1 MFPRLAVVLA
11 LGTIATLR
19 AQQSD
24 TATFKNDAQSF
35 TILSEI
41 NDQHERDAFTA
52 AYDATDPT
60 KRHELAQA
68 FINAYPQ
75 SWLLAQAYDLAARSS
90 IDLAE
95 YQRALD
101 EGRFSLRLLPENSV
115 LLVLIANVE
124 ARNGKF
130 EPARSDAADALI
142 YLDRFIRPANF
153 TEAQWRAVEPQLKAS
168 AYFAIGR
175 SFTAQALQRPLPD
188 REMLGQ
194 GLDALNRSLAWSAKD
209 PETFYVRALVE
220 LKLGDDAAAASDL
233 SFAARNSNELHDL
246 SLPKLLQL
254 YKNQHENSSSFN
266 EFVSHLP
273 APRVDHELP
282 NDSSQTQSSAAV
294 RAGYAGSAACRD
306 CHQFEYETWRQ
317 TGMAKMLRPYQ
328 KENIIG
334 NFSPGSEFKDDGSVV
349 QMGSDSRPYF
359 EVQDSGGHRQRF
371 HVDYTIGSKWQQAYA
386 TRLADGSFQVIPI
399 EYNAL
404 RRAWVNYWKVIDPP
418 GSPRDDISNFPKL
431 SAATNYQENCAVC
444 HTSQLR
450 TAADGNDPIQHA
462 TFREPGVDCEM
473 CHGPAAFHIAQM
485 RREHIATKGVMKA
498 PVDFFRIDNHEGVRV
513 CAQCHKQTAVRRIGP
528 QREMNYSSE
537 GASYV
542 PASWSRPYDVF
553 SRRAFY
559 KDGRFRE
566 TTFIVEAFTR
576 SACYRKG
583 AAQCA
588 SCHSPHLQNV
598 ADNPKSLK
606 FANAPDEMCLECHRE
621 YRNRLTLH
629 THHAADSQASR
640 CVSCHMPKIVNA
652 LLFKARSHEIE
663 IPRADLTER
672 FGQEES
678 PNACLLC
685 HNQKDAKWASV
696 RLERWKQA
704 AE

>member
-1 MFPRLAVVLA
+1 MLLVLCMVARLC
-11 LGTIATLR
+11 

-24 TATFKNDAQSF
+24 TATFKNEGQSF

-41 NDQHERDAFTA
+41 KNEHERQAFTA
-52 AYDATDPT
+52 AYDATDPA
-60 KRHELAQA
+60 KRHALAQA
-68 FINAYPQ
+68 FINAYAQ

-95 YQRALD
+95 YQRALN
-101 EGRFSLRLLPENSV
+101 EGRSSLRLLPENPV

-124 ARNGKF
+124 AQNGKF
-130 EPARSDAADALI
+130 EQARSDASDALI

-175 SFTAQALQRPLPD
+175 SLTAQALQPPVSD
-188 REMLGQ
+188 REMLAHA
-194 GLDALNRSLAWSAKD
+194 LDALNRSLSWSAKD

-220 LKLGDDAAAASDL
+220 LKLGDDDIAAASDL
-233 SFAARNSNELHDL
+233 SFAARNSSELRDL
-246 SLPKLLQL
+246 ALPKLQQL
-254 YKNQHENSSSFN
+254 YNDQPGNSSSFDQ
-266 EFVSHLP
+266 FVSRIPDPH
-273 APRVDHELP
+273 VDQKLR
-282 NDSSQTQSSAAV
+282 NDSSQPQTSVAT
-294 RAGYAGSAACRD
+294 RAGYAGSAACRG

-317 TGMAKMLRPYQ
+317 TGMARMLRPYQ

-334 NFSPGSEFKDDGSVV
+334 DFSPGSEFKDDGSVV
-349 QMGSDSRPYF
+349 RMGSDSRPYF
-359 EVQDSGGHRQRF
+359 EVQDSDGQWQRF

-386 TRLADGSFQVIPI
+386 TRLGDSSFQVFPI
-399 EYNAL
+399 EYNVL
-404 RRAWVNYWKVIDPP
+404 RKAWVNYWKVIDPP
-418 GSPRDDISNFPKL
+418 GSPRDNIANFPKL
-431 SAATNYQENCAVC
+431 SAVTNYQENCAVC

-450 TAADGNDPIQHA
+450 TTADGNDPIQHA

-473 CHGPAAFHIAQM
+473 CHGPSAFHVAQM
-485 RREHIATKGVMKA
+485 RRGHIVAKNVMEP
-498 PVDFFRIDNHEGVRV
+498 PVEFRRINNREGVRV
-513 CAQCHKQTAVRRIGP
+513 CAQCHKQTAVRQIGA
-528 QREMNYSSE
+528 QQEMNY
-537 GASYV
+537 ASVGTSFV

-576 SACYRKG
+576 SACYLKG

-598 ADNPKSLK
+598 AENPKSLK
-606 FANAPDEMCLECHRE
+606 FANAPDEMCLQCHRE
-621 YRNRLTLH
+621 YRNRLTQH

-672 FGQEES
+672 FGQQES

-685 HNQKDAKWASV
+685 HDQRDAKWASV
-696 RLERWKQA
+696 QLERWKST